1 MTFYLIYILST
12 LHTIFFGGLILCFIA
27 ATATLIILSSLDIK
41 LHKNFYK
48 KVTKIYLVL
57 FTVLLLGNI
66 FIPDENTLQNMV
78 KMEEFTK

>member
-66 FIPDENTLQNMV
+66 FIPDENTLQNMG
-78 KMEEFTK
+78 KMEDFAK

>member
-27 ATATLIILSSLDIK
+27 ATATLIILSSLGIK

-78 KMEEFTK
+78 KMEEFAK

>member
-12 LHTIFFGGLILCFIA
+12 LHAIFFGGLILCFIA
-27 ATATLIILSSLDIK
+27 ATATLIILSSLGIK

-48 KVTKIYLVL
+48 KVAKIYLVL
-57 FTVLLLGNI
+57 FTILLLGNI
-66 FIPDENTLQNMV
+66 FIPDESTLQNMV

>member
-27 ATATLIILSSLDIK
+27 ATATLIILSSLGIK